1 MGRPQSDLSAACQ
14 PVRNKGICGALPW
27 PIADEYLAPS
37 GRILFTVET
46 IMDGVPI
53 KLEEGKNRA
62 GMMGLI
68 RELLRPYRGS
78 LVLILVAML
87 VQSTMTLA
95 APWPLKIILDNVV
108 VGKKLDP
115 WAARLLGPLLAH
127 GHRVHLAMV
136 AALAVVIIAIL
147 NATASYVANYFTESV
162 GQWVANDLRM
172 RTYHHLQ
179 YLSLRYY
186 DTHQSGVLL
195 STITADVLTIQN
207 FASSAT
213 LGIVVDMFTI
223 LGMLV
228 VMLCLNWDFTLVAV
242 AVTPLLLLL
251 ASRFKKAVKKS
262 THEVRKQ
269 QSNIVSVVQ
278 QDLESIR
285 VVTAFGRQEL
295 EQAMLETV
303 SHATVAAALKARQVK
318 ALLSPI
324 VTVIVSL
331 CIAFVLWRGSLLIL
345 AGGMTAGELTVFL
358 SYLASFFKPVK
369 DLASMNNSIAMTAV
383 AVERIR
389 TILDADTILPEKPDG
404 SEQAIRGDIVFDHV
418 AFAYDESCPVLRDVC
433 FTVKA
438 GQMVGVV
445 GPTGGGK
452 STIMSLIPR
461 FYDPDAGRI
470 QVDGLDVRDFRLQA
484 LRDQIG
490 YVLQETVLFRGTV
503 RDNIAYGRAG
513 ATDEEIIEAAKL
525 ANADEFIAR
534 MPDGYQTLVG
544 DRGDTLSGGQR
555 QRIGI
560 ARAIIRNNPILI
572 LDEPTAALD
581 TESERLVI
589 EALQRLMKG
598 RTVLTIAHRLSTIR
612 DADKIIVLKGGVV
625 AEQGTHDE
633 LLAMGGTYAELYSV
647 QFDTTPAKAAP

>member
-1 MGRPQSDLSAACQ
+1 VVDV
-14 PVRNKGICGALPW
+14 PVTQDSGKGPND
-27 PIADEYLAPS
+27 P
-37 GRILFTVET
+37 
-46 IMDGVPI
+46 
-53 KLEEGKNRA
+53 
-62 GMMGLI
+62 GMMPLI
-68 RELLRPYRGS
+68 RGLLRPYRSS
-78 LVLILVAML
+78 LAIILVAML

-95 APWPLKIILDNVV
+95 APWPLKIIIDNVV
-108 VGKKLDP
+108 VGRKLDP
-115 WAARLLGPLLAH
+115 WLGHLIRPFLAH
-127 GHRVHLAMV
+127 AHRDHLAEI
-136 AALAVVIIAIL
+136 AALAVILIAIL
-147 NATASYVANYFTESV
+147 NATGSYIANYYTESV

-186 DTHQSGVLL
+186 DSHQSGVLL

-213 LGIVVDMFTI
+213 LGILVDMFTI
-223 LGMLV
+223 LGMLI
-228 VMLCLNWDFTLVAV
+228 VMFFLNWDFTLIAV
-242 AVTPLLLLL
+242 AITPLLLLL
-251 ASRFKKAVKKS
+251 ASRFKKAVKSS
-262 THEVRKQ
+262 THEVRRQ
-269 QSNIVSVVQ
+269 QSNIVAVVQ

-295 EQAMLETV
+295 EQAALAAV
-303 SHATVAAALKARQVK
+303 SQATVAAALKARQVK

-324 VTVIVSL
+324 VAIIVSF
-331 CIAFVLWRGSLLIL
+331 CVAFVLWRGSLLIL
-345 AGGMTAGELTVFL
+345 SGGMTAGELTVFL
-358 SYLASFFKPVK
+358 SYLGSFFKPVK
-369 DLASMNNSIAMTAV
+369 DLATMNNSIAQTAV

-389 TILDADTILPEKPDG
+389 SILDADSILPERTEPREK
-404 SEQAIRGDIVFDHV
+404 AIQGEIAFEHV
-418 AFAYDESCPVLRDVC
+418 AFAYDESCPVLRDVS
-433 FTVKA
+433 FTVQP

-461 FYDPDAGRI
+461 FYDPSAGVVS
-470 QVDGLDVRDFRLQA
+470 VDGIDVRDYRLQN

-513 ATDEEIIEAAKL
+513 ATEAEIVEAAKL

-534 MPDGYQTLVG
+534 MPNGYDTFVG

-589 EALQRLMKG
+589 QALERLMKG

-612 DADKIIVLKGGVV
+612 DADKIIVLKDGVV
-625 AEQGTHDE
+625 AEQGTHDQ
-633 LLAMGGTYAELYSV
+633 LLALGGTYAQLYSV
-647 QFDTTPAKAAP
+647 QFDTSPAKAAL

>member
-1 MGRPQSDLSAACQ
+1 VVEAAEQ
-14 PVRNKGICGALPW
+14 
-27 PIADEYLAPS
+27 E
-37 GRILFTVET
+37 
-46 IMDGVPI
+46 
-53 KLEEGKNRA
+53 LEEDDTK
-62 GMMGLI
+62 GMMSLI

-78 LVLILVAML
+78 LAMILVAML

-95 APWPLKIILDNVV
+95 APWPLKIVIDNVV
-108 VGKKLDP
+108 VGQKLDR
-115 WAARLLGPLLAH
+115 WLAH
-127 GHRVHLAMV
+127 LIEPILLHAHRAHLAEV
-136 AALAVVIIAIL
+136 AALAVILIDIL
-147 NATASYVANYFTESV
+147 NAVASYTANYFTESV

-228 VMLCLNWDFTLVAV
+228 VMFFLNWDFTLIAV
-242 AVTPLLLLL
+242 AITPLLLLL
-251 ASRFKKAVKKS
+251 ASRFKKAVKSS

-295 EQAMLETV
+295 EQQALASV
-303 SHATVAAALKARQVK
+303 SAATVAAALKAREVK

-324 VTVIVSL
+324 VTVIVSF
-331 CIAFVLWRGSLLIL
+331 CVAFVLWRGSLLIL
-345 AGGMTAGELTVFL
+345 RGGMSAGELTVFL

-369 DLASMNNSIAMTAV
+369 DLASMNNSIAQTAV

-389 TILDADTILPEKPDG
+389 TILDADAVLPEKPDASDQKIKG
-404 SEQAIRGDIVFDHV
+404 EIVFDHV
-418 AFAYDESCPVLRDVC
+418 AFAYDASCPVLRDVS
-433 FTVKA
+433 FTVKP
-438 GQMVGVV
+438 GQMIGVV

-461 FYDPDAGRI
+461 FYDPSSGSVS
-470 QVDGLDVRDFRLQA
+470 VDGIDVRDYRLQA

-503 RDNIAYGRAG
+503 RDNIAYGREN
-513 ATDEEIIEAAKL
+513 ATEEEIIEAAKL
-525 ANADEFIAR
+525 ANADEFITR
-534 MPDGYQTLVG
+534 MPNGYQTFVG

-589 EALQRLMKG
+589 EALERLMKG

-612 DADKIIVLKGGVV
+612 DADKIIVLKDGVV
-625 AEQGTHDE
+625 AEQGTHDQ
-633 LLAMGGTYAELYSV
+633 LLALGGTYAELCSV
-647 QFDTTPAKAAP
+647 QFDTAPKSIV

>member
-1 MGRPQSDLSAACQ
+1 
-14 PVRNKGICGALPW
+14 
-27 PIADEYLAPS
+27 
-37 GRILFTVET
+37 
-46 IMDGVPI
+46 MDGVATQQEDDDKGP
-53 KLEEGKNRA
+53 

-78 LVLILVAML
+78 LAIILTAMI
-87 VQSTMTLA
+87 VQSAMTLA
-95 APWPLKIILDNVV
+95 APWPLKIILDNVIL
-108 VGKKLDP
+108 GRKLSP
-115 WAARLLGPLLAH
+115 WMNHFLAPVLTH
-127 GHRVHLAMV
+127 GHRVHIAAV
-136 AALAVVIIAIL
+136 AAVAVVIIAL
-147 NATASYVANYFTESV
+147 FNALASYLANYFTESV

-213 LGIVVDMFTI
+213 LGIVIDMITI

-228 VMLCLNWDFTLVAV
+228 IMFFMNWDFTLIAV
-242 AVTPLLLLL
+242 AVTPLMLLL

-269 QSNIVSVVQ
+269 QSNIVAVVQ

-285 VVTAFGRQEL
+285 VVKAFGRQEL
-295 EQAMLETV
+295 EQEELQVV

-318 ALLSPI
+318 ALLSPLVSII
-324 VTVIVSL
+324 VACCVG
-331 CIAFVLWRGSLLIL
+331 FVLWRGSLLIL
-345 AGGMTAGELTVFL
+345 AGWMTAGELTVFL
-358 SYLASFFKPVK
+358 SYLGSFFKPVK
-369 DLASMNNSIAMTAV
+369 DLASMNNSIAQTAV

-389 TILDADTILPEKPDG
+389 QILDADSILPEKPDAR
-404 SEQAIRGDIVFDHV
+404 EQAIHGEIVFDHV
-418 AFAYDESCPVLRDVC
+418 AFAYDESCPVLRDVS
-433 FTVKA
+433 FTVNA
-438 GQMVGVV
+438 GQMIGVV

-461 FYDPDAGRI
+461 FYDPSAGKVL
-470 QVDGLDVRDFRLQA
+470 VDGIDVRDYRLRN

-525 ANADEFIAR
+525 ANADEFITR
-534 MPDGYQTLVG
+534 MPNGYQSFVG

-589 EALQRLMKG
+589 EALERLMKG

-625 AEQGTHDE
+625 AEQGTHAQ

-647 QFDTTPAKAAP
+647 QFDTTAAKAAAP

>member
-1 MGRPQSDLSAACQ
+1 VVDV
-14 PVRNKGICGALPW
+14 PVTQ
-27 PIADEYLAPS
+27 DS
-37 GRILFTVET
+37 GKSPN
-46 IMDGVPI
+46 DP
-53 KLEEGKNRA
+53 
-62 GMMGLI
+62 GMMPLI
-68 RELLRPYRGS
+68 RGLLRPYRGS
-78 LVLILVAML
+78 LAIILVSML

-95 APWPLKIILDNVV
+95 APWPLKIIIDNVV
-108 VGKKLDP
+108 VGRKLDP
-115 WAARLLGPLLAH
+115 WLGHLIRPLLAH
-127 GHRVHLAMV
+127 AHRDHLAEI
-136 AALAVVIIAIL
+136 AALAVILIAIL
-147 NATASYVANYFTESV
+147 NAAGSYIANYYTESV
-162 GQWVANDLRM
+162 GQWVANDM

-186 DTHQSGVLL
+186 DSHQSGVLL

-213 LGIVVDMFTI
+213 LGILVDMFTI
-223 LGMLV
+223 LGMLI
-228 VMLCLNWDFTLVAV
+228 VMFFLNWDFTLIAV
-242 AVTPLLLLL
+242 AITPLLLLL
-251 ASRFKKAVKKS
+251 ASRFKKAVKSS
-262 THEVRKQ
+262 THEVRRQ
-269 QSNIVSVVQ
+269 QSNIVAVVQ

-295 EQAMLETV
+295 EQAALAAV
-303 SHATVAAALKARQVK
+303 SQATVAAALKARQVK

-324 VTVIVSL
+324 VAIIVSF
-331 CIAFVLWRGSLLIL
+331 CVAFVLWRGSLLIL
-345 AGGMTAGELTVFL
+345 SGGMTAGELTVFL
-358 SYLASFFKPVK
+358 SYLGSFFKPVK
-369 DLASMNNSIAMTAV
+369 DLATMNNSIAQTAV

-389 TILDADTILPEKPDG
+389 SILDADSILPEKTEPREKVVQG
-404 SEQAIRGDIVFDHV
+404 EIAFEHV
-418 AFAYDESCPVLRDVC
+418 AFAYDETCPVLRDVS
-433 FTVKA
+433 FTVQP

-461 FYDPDAGRI
+461 FYDPSAGVVS
-470 QVDGLDVRDFRLQA
+470 VDGIDVRDYRLQN

-513 ATDEEIIEAAKL
+513 ATEAEIVEAAKL

-534 MPDGYQTLVG
+534 MPNGYDTFVG

-589 EALQRLMKG
+589 QALERLMKG

-612 DADKIIVLKGGVV
+612 DADKIIVLKDGVV
-625 AEQGTHDE
+625 AEQGTHDQ
-633 LLAMGGTYAELYSV
+633 LLALGGTYAELYSV
-647 QFDTTPAKAAP
+647 QFDTTPAKAAI